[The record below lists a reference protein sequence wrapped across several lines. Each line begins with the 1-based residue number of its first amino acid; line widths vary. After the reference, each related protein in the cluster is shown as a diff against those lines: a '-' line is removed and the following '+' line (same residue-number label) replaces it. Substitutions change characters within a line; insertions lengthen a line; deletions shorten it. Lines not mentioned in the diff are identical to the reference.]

1 MKKIKLFAKRNL
13 TEMTRD
19 PLLYIFC
26 AGFPVAMLAMFQLIA
41 HYSGDATPVFK
52 LRSLIPGIMMFSYSL
67 LMLMSAL
74 LVSKDKTSSFFKRI
88 ATSPLKRP
96 EFIAGYFIP
105 FFIVGLGQNVVAIL
119 AGYVASW
126 IMGAEFITIGQA
138 LLLSLEMLPIMIF
151 NIMLGMTLGILLN
164 DKSAPAI
171 TSIFISGSGVVGGAW
186 MPVDA
191 MGGFEKGVSYLPFY
205 PSVWLGRV
213 ITGAT
218 HTIPDT
224 MGNMVTY
231 SLADGGMKH
240 VIVLGVY
247 LIISVVLCL
256 FMFSKMNM
264 DK

>member
-1 MKKIKLFAKRNL
+1 MKKISLFAKRNL
-13 TEMTRD
+13 TEMVRD

-26 AGFPVAMLAMFQLIA
+26 AGFPVAMLAMFQLIM
-41 HYSGDATPVFK
+41 HYSGESTPVFK
-52 LRSLIPGIMMFSYSL
+52 LKSLIPGIMMFSYSL
-67 LMLMSAL
+67 LMLMSSL

-105 FFIVGLGQNVVAIL
+105 FFIVGLGQSVVSIV

-126 IMGAEFITIGQA
+126 ITGTEFISIGQA
-138 LLLSLEMLPIMIF
+138 LLLMVEMLPMMII
-151 NIMLGMTLGILLN
+151 NIMLGMTLGVLLN

-213 ITGAT
+213 ITGAE
-218 HTIPDT
+218 HTIPDE
-224 MGNMVTY
+224 MGNVVTY
-231 SLADGGMKH
+231 SLAGAGIQHM
-240 VIVLGVY
+240 IVLLVY
-247 LIISVVLCL
+247 FVLAVVLCL
-256 FMFSKMNM
+256 IVFSKMNM

>member
-1 MKKIKLFAKRNL
+1 MKKINLFAKRNL
-13 TEMTRD
+13 TEMMRD

-26 AGFPVAMLAMFQLIA
+26 AGFPVAMLAMFQLIM
-41 HYSGDATPVFK
+41 HYSGESTPVFK
-52 LRSLIPGIMMFSYSL
+52 LKSLIPGIMMFSYSL
-67 LMLMSAL
+67 LMLMSSL

-105 FFIVGLGQNVVAIL
+105 FFIVGLGQDVVAIF

-126 IMGAEFITIGQA
+126 IMGTEFISIGQTF
-138 LLLSLEMLPIMIF
+138 LLIIEMLPMMIF
-151 NIMLGMTLGILLN
+151 NIMLGMTLGVLLN

-191 MGGFEKGVSYLPFY
+191 MGSFEKGVSYLPFY

-213 ITGAT
+213 VTGAE
-218 HTIPDT
+218 HTIPDA
-224 MGNMVTY
+224 MGNMITY
-231 SLADGGMKH
+231 SFADGGIKH
-240 VIVLGVY
+240 LVVMCVYFVLA
-247 LIISVVLCL
+247 IVLCL
-256 FMFSKMNM
+256 IMFNKMNM